1 MDIFER
7 MSLRV
12 DQLVDL
18 EKFRSL
24 RREWTAEL
32 KIKELVVDYL
42 MLVSIA
48 EIFQDKELMELF
60 REMESVH
67 DLCPG
72 LYGYEKKPKLHTERI
87 DPEDLKQLRRIYAK
101 LINCFRNGFFDDIRI
116 AS

>member
-12 DQLVDL
+12 DQLVGL
-18 EKFRSL
+18 EKFCSL
-24 RREWTAEL
+24 RKKWTVEL
-32 KIKELVVDYL
+32 KIEELVVDYL

-60 REMESVH
+60 REMQKMH
-67 DLCPG
+67 GLCPG
-72 LYGYEKKPKLHTERI
+72 LYGYEKEPKLHTEVI
-87 DPEDLKQLRRIYAK
+87 VPKQIEQLWSIHEKFNR
-101 LINCFRNGFFDDIRI
+101 LFLDGFFDDVRR